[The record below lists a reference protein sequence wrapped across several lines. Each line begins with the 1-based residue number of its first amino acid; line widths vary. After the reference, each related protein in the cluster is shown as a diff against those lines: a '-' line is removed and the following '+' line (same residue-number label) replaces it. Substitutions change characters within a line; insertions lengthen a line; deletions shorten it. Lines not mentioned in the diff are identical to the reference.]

1 MYNWGSVGKNG
12 GVGKNGDL
20 AFTLT
25 LPLTLP

>member
-20 AFTLT
+20 ASMLERIAAG
-25 LPLTLP
+25 